1 VVTAGTAAAVTGDI
15 LEKVR
20 RAKTVVQSNGYNP
33 NVLAI
38 DPAGAENLDLLRS
51 SGSEAFYLWGPGQG
65 APGGPFALQLR
76 VWKQAG
82 TAILDADAF
91 GRLYVAPVELRSFE
105 ADGGLS
111 NKQNVRM
118 ETNATYTVERLPA
131 ALRIL

>member
-1 VVTAGTAAAVTGDI
+1 MLSSLAAD
-15 LEKVR
+15 R
-20 RAKTVVQSNGYNP
+20 
-33 NVLAI
+33 
-38 DPAGAENLDLLRS
+38 
-51 SGSEAFYLWGPGQG
+51 QG
-65 APGGPFALQLR
+65 RPHWRR

-105 ADGGLS
+105 ADGGLT